1 MALTVNSIM
10 SGVMN
15 NPDVAA
21 VGLAAGFLLA
31 KAMSWRKKNSM
42 GMGGGFP

>member
-21 VGLAAGFLLA
+21 VGLIVGFILRW
-31 KAMSWRKKNSM
+31 AMSMRKRR
-42 GMGGGFP
+42 GMGGGMNF

>member
-10 SGVMN
+10 SGIMN

-21 VGLAAGFLLA
+21 IGLVVGFILA
-31 KAMSWRKKNSM
+31 KAMNYRKRNSM

>member
-21 VGLAAGFLLA
+21 VGLAVGFILA
-31 KAMSWRKKNSM
+31 KAMGMRKNQ
-42 GMGGGFP
+42 GIGGGGF

>member
-1 MALTVNSIM
+1 MAFTVSSIM
-10 SGVMN
+10 SGIMN

-21 VGLAAGFLLA
+21 VGLVAGFILA
-31 KAMSWRKKNSM
+31 KAMAYRKRNSM

>member
-10 SGVMN
+10 SGVMS

-21 VGLAAGFLLA
+21 VGLVAGFILA
-31 KAMSWRKKNSM
+31 KAMGMRKKRGM

>member
-10 SGVMN
+10 TGVMN

-21 VGLAAGFLLA
+21 VGLVVGFILA
-31 KAMSWRKKNSM
+31 KAMSMRKNSM
-42 GMGGGFP
+42 GMGGSF